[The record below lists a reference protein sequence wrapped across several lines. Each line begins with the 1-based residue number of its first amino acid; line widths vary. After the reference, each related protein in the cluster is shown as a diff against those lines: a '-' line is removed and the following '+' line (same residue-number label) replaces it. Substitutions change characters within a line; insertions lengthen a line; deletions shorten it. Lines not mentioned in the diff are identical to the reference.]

1 MGLYARYVLPK
12 LIDMACAQEPM
23 AKVRAT
29 YVSRARGRVLEIGF
43 GTGHNLAHYST
54 GESSGES
61 TGEDAPVSLFALEPA
76 TDIVERARERLAS
89 ATFPVEVSNASAED
103 IPVEDSTFDTVV
115 STWTLC
121 SVPNVYRCL
130 AELRRVLKPRGRLIF
145 AEHGASPE
153 PAIQRWQRRI
163 EPAWKII
170 GGGCHLSRSADVLI
184 ASAGFRIDELET
196 GYLPGP
202 KLATFTYRGVAAPR

>member
-1 MGLYARYVLPK
+1 MGLYARYLLPR
-12 LIDMACAQEPM
+12 LIDCACAQEPM
-23 AKVRAT
+23 AEVREA

-43 GTGHNLAHYST
+43 GTGLNLAHYAT
-54 GESSGES
+54 G
-61 TGEDAPVSLFALEPA
+61 TDAPEGLFAMEPA
-76 TDIVERARERLAS
+76 IDIAERARERLA
-89 ATFPVEVSNASAED
+89 ATTVPVEVSNASAED
-103 IPVEDSTFDTVV
+103 IPAEDRTFDTVV

-130 AELRRVLKPRGRLIF
+130 AELRRVLKPGGELIF

-163 EPAWKII
+163 EPIWKII
-170 GGGCHLSRSADVLI
+170 GGGCHLSRNADILI
-184 ASAGFRIDELET
+184 ADAGFRIDELET

-202 KLATFTYRGVAAPR
+202 KLATFTYRGVATPR

>member
-1 MGLYARYVLPK
+1 MGLYARYLLPK
-12 LIDMACAQEPM
+12 LIDMACGQEPM
-23 AKVRAT
+23 AEVRAA

-43 GTGHNLAHYST
+43 GTGHNLGHYS
-54 GESSGES
+54 S
-61 TGEDAPVSLFALEPA
+61 GEDAPESLLAVEPA

-163 EPAWKII
+163 EPAWKVI
-170 GGGCHLSRSADVLI
+170 GGGCHLSRSADILI
-184 ASAGFRIDELET
+184 ANAGFRIDELET

-202 KLATFTYRGVAAPR
+202 KLATFTYRGLAAPR

>member
-1 MGLYARYVLPK
+1 MGLYARHVLPR
-12 LIDMACAQEPM
+12 LIDLGCGQEPM
-23 AKVRAT
+23 AKVRAA

-43 GTGHNLAHYST
+43 GTGHNLAHYA
-54 GESSGES
+54 
-61 TGEDAPVSLFALEPA
+61 TGEDAPDSLFALEPA
-76 TDIVERARERLAS
+76 TDIAERARERLA
-89 ATFPVEVSNASAED
+89 ATPLPVEVSNASAED
-103 IPVEDSTFDTVV
+103 IPAEDGTFDTVV

-153 PAIQRWQRRI
+153 PAIERWQRRI
-163 EPAWKII
+163 EPAWKVI
-170 GGGCHLSRSADVLI
+170 GGGCHLSRPADTLI
-184 ASAGFRIDELET
+184 ANAGFRIDELET